1 MILLDTHTWL
11 WLYVAPDRL
20 SSAATGA
27 IRRAVTDGGIAVA
40 SISLLEM
47 AMMVARGIFQPRD
60 TPEAWLTGLVERTGV
75 VVKEITP
82 AVATLAIQFPRDF
95 PGDPAD
101 RLIAAT
107 ARAEGLPLV
116 TRDRNLR
123 KSRLI
128 ETVW

>member
-11 WLYVAPDRL
+11 WLYVGPDKL
-20 SSAATGA
+20 SSAATAA
-27 IRRAVTDGGIAVA
+27 IRRAVTDGGMAVA
-40 SISLLEM
+40 SISLWEM
-47 AMMVARGIFQPRD
+47 AMIVARGVFQPRG
-60 TPEAWLTGLVERTGV
+60 TPETWLIELVERTGV
-75 VVKEITP
+75 IIKEITP
-82 AVATLAIQFPRDF
+82 AIATLATQFPHDF

-116 TRDRNLR
+116 THDRKLR
-123 KSRLI
+123 RSRLI